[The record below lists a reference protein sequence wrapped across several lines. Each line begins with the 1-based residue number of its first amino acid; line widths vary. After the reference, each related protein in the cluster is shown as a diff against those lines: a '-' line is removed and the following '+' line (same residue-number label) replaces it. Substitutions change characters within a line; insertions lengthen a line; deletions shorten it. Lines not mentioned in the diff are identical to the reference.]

1 MIRSMTGFGIAT
13 TEATNSKITVEIKSL
28 NSKFLELGLKLPRAH
43 SDKEIFLRNEVNKL
57 IERGKVSLAINL
69 EKKDGALEGASI
81 NTELAKKYYTSLKN
95 LADELKADQQNL
107 FAQVLQMPEVVSMAD
122 VLPDE
127 EEGKLLIDTFYKAI
141 KAFDSFR
148 KDEGATLAADLK
160 ERINSIK
167 ALLIE
172 VEKKEVNRV
181 PQIKERLEQ
190 LLVSTVGAEQ
200 VDRNRLEQELIYYI
214 EKFDITEE
222 KVRLRSHCAYFLE
235 TLALPDSN
243 GKKLGFIGQE
253 IGREINTIGSKA
265 NDATIQQMVVNM
277 KDELEKIKEQLL
289 NIL

>member
-1 MIRSMTGFGIAT
+1 MIRSMTGFGIASA
-13 TEATNSKITVEIKSL
+13 EAANSKITVEIKSL
-28 NSKFLELGLKLPRAH
+28 NSKFLELGLKLPRIH

-69 EKKDGALEGASI
+69 EKKDGVSEGASI
-81 NTELAKKYYTSLKN
+81 NTELAKKYYASLKK
-95 LADELKADQQNL
+95 LADELKVDQQNI
-107 FAQVLQMPEVVSMAD
+107 FAQVLQMPEVISMTDA
-122 VLPDE
+122 VPDE

-141 KAFDSFR
+141 KAFDVFR
-148 KDEGATLAADLK
+148 MDEGATLAADLK
-160 ERINSIK
+160 ERIRAITN
-167 ALLIE
+167 LLLEI
-172 VEKKEVNRV
+172 EKKETNRI
-181 PQIKERLEQ
+181 PQIKEKLEQ
-190 LLVSTVGAEQ
+190 LLVSTVGSEQ

-235 TLALPDSN
+235 TLSLPDSN